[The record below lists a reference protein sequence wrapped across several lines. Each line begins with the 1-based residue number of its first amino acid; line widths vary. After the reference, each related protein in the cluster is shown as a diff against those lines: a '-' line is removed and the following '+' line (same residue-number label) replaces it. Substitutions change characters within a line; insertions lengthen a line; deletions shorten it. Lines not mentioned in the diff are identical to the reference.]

1 MPTFCRHNRFE
12 SNCPICAREKAEASA
27 PRSPGVRSTGGPVTR
42 KRAGTSRPSGRGG
55 GLRVRRVARESDD
68 GFRSPLVPGIKASG
82 DAERLAEELAFA
94 SGRLATLATEPPG
107 LYGELAREPDRE
119 EAAWLAFLIAYLG
132 PLDGDDPFAGIRAAR
147 TTWASGELPDLT
159 EVPLGPRTSHDPA
172 RGTATLAA
180 YRAWAERSGSQSAAL
195 TGEAAWTP
203 ERRFARVFERLALQG
218 LARDA
223 RFDLL
228 VMLGQLGF
236 AEMRPAVLQF
246 GGADD
251 TTVAAKRVFGIGD
264 TLLLERRATDL
275 AAAAELPLAALDLG
289 LWNWSRPIR
298 QAQPGRPGGTTSPGS
313 AQRATLGVPDG
324 EPDADAY
331 ARAADALGL

>member
-27 PRSPGVRSTGGPVTR
+27 PRRPGVRSSGGPVTR
-42 KRAGTSRPSGRGG
+42 KRTSTPRPASRGG
-55 GLRVRRVARESDD
+55 LKVRRIARESDD

-94 SGRLATLATEPPG
+94 AGRLATLATAPPG
-107 LYGELAREPDRE
+107 LYGEVVSEPDRE
-119 EAAWLAFLIAYLG
+119 EAAWLAFLIAYFG
-132 PLDGDDPFAGIRAAR
+132 PLDGDDPFAGVRAGR
-147 TTWASGELPDLT
+147 TTWASGELPDPT
-159 EVPLGPRTSHDPA
+159 EVSIGPRGSHDPA
-172 RGTATLAA
+172 RGTATMAA
-180 YRAWAERSGSQSAAL
+180 YRTWAQRAGSQSAAL
-195 TGEAAWTP
+195 TGEASWTP

-218 LARDA
+218 LQRDA

-228 VMLGQLGF
+228 VTLGQLGY
-236 AEMRPAVLQF
+236 AELRPAVLQL

-264 TLLLERRATDL
+264 TLLLERRAADL
-275 AAAAELPLAALDLG
+275 AEAGELPLAALDLG

-298 QAQPGRPGGTTSPGS
+298 PAQPFRPGGVTRPGLPE
-313 AQRATLGVPDG
+313 RATLGVLDG

-331 ARAADALGL
+331 ARVAGALGL

>member
-12 SNCPICAREKAEASA
+12 ASCPICSREKAEAAA

-42 KRAGTSRPSGRGG
+42 RRASTPRVSSRNS
-55 GLRVRRVARESDD
+55 LRVRRVARESDD
-68 GFRSPLVPGIKASG
+68 GFRSSLVPGIKASG

-94 SGRLATLATEPPG
+94 SGRLATLATAPPG
-107 LYGELAREPDRE
+107 LYGEVASEPDRE

-132 PLDGDDPFAGIRAAR
+132 PLDGDDPFSGIRAAR

-159 EVPLGPRTSHDPA
+159 EIPIGPRGSHDPA
-172 RGTATLAA
+172 RGTGTMAA

-203 ERRFARVFERLALQG
+203 ERRFARVFERLAFQG
-218 LARDA
+218 LQRDA

-228 VMLGQLGF
+228 VTLGQLGY
-236 AEMRPAVLQF
+236 AEMRPAVLQL
-246 GGADD
+246 GGTDE

-264 TLLLERRATDL
+264 TLLLERRALDL
-275 AAAAELPLAALDLG
+275 AEAGELPLAALDLG

-298 QAQPGRPGGTTSPGS
+298 PAQPFRPGGVTRPGPPP
-313 AQRATLGVPDG
+313 RATLGVPDG

-331 ARAADALGL
+331 ARVADALGL